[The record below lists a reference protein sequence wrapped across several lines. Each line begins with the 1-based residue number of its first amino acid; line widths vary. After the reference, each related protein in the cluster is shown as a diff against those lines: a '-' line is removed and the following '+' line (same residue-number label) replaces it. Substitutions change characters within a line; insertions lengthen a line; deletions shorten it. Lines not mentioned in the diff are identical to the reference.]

1 MPNQMKKDDNNFEP
15 RDIKVQPQDAQ
26 PETALGSWQHL
37 LATLS
42 EAQRI
47 SRSGSWA
54 WNLATGEITFSEGMF
69 MLTGMNPGTMNID
82 RDAFKKILH
91 PDEADRVLTEFL
103 QSNEIPHPVV
113 EHRIMLPHDGVID
126 ARTYIKVH
134 RDEHGD
140 PLSLIGSTHD
150 ITEQKRTELALV
162 ESVRHFHS
170 LFDNTTIGMYRTTPD
185 GRILLANQA
194 GVRLLGYDS
203 SEEMQ
208 RRNLAS
214 EGFFKVNERNVF
226 LEKMARDGFVV
237 GLESTWIKKDGS
249 VIHVRESATA
259 VKDDDGNILY
269 YDGTFEDVTERKAA
283 EDALKESEDRTRT
296 VTDMITDYIFVVDV
310 LPDHS
315 MKMRWASENMQRLT
329 GRTVDEMLTS
339 DLWTDIIHPED
350 KAAYLRF
357 VKDTLATARS
367 NECEC
372 RTYQKGG
379 AERWVKIFVQPKIN
393 ENGVVDVIVGAI
405 QDISRRKRIELTLEK
420 NLHLLAET
428 ERMGNVGGWELNIE
442 ESEFH
447 WTDQVYRIHELDK
460 SKFTP
465 KLNSVLTLYKPKYRM
480 LINDTVQSA
489 IIYGGRFD
497 AELELFPRSGGYKWI
512 HLVCEAERHSTR
524 VFGFFQDITERKRAE
539 TEREVLLG
547 IMQGLTLT
555 NELRDYF
562 ELIHFNLSKVIF
574 AENFFIIL
582 YNKETHLF
590 EELYSVDKFDPPMS
604 PSKLEKSITAY
615 VFRTGE
621 PLLLSPAK
629 FDELIERGE
638 IELVGTR
645 TACWLG
651 APLKTPTGTIGVIAV
666 QDYND
671 QFRYSERDKEFL
683 SFISAQIAVAI
694 ERKSAEQKLAE
705 ARASLRLVNL
715 GLEQALIREQHT
727 SRTDSLTDVHN
738 RRHFFEIADHEFI
751 AANRFGKILSM
762 ILFDIDHFK
771 KFNDI
776 YGHLAGDEILKHVVR
791 ITQMQLRDTDI
802 LARYGGEEFVILLP
816 GNNARSAVV
825 VAERI
830 RENIASYLMDFNQD
844 KVGVTVSMG
853 VAECDPGME
862 TLDEL
867 VRLADKAMYVAKDAG
882 RNRVISLS

>member
-1 MPNQMKKDDNNFEP
+1 MPSQMKKDDTSSTSRPIKFDQQEVTQDYL
-15 RDIKVQPQDAQ
+15 RD
-26 PETALGSWQHL
+26 L
-37 LATLS
+37 LATQS

-47 SRSGSWA
+47 SGSGSWV
-54 WNLATGEITFSEGMF
+54 WDLVTGEIVFSEGMF
-69 MLTGMNPGTMNID
+69 MLTRLNPGSMKLD
-82 RDAFKKILH
+82 RDVFKKFLH
-91 PDEADRVLTEFL
+91 PDELDRVLGDFL
-103 QSNEIPHPVV
+103 RVNEIPHPVV
-113 EHRIMLPHDGVID
+113 EHRIVLPLEGYIN

-134 RDEHGD
+134 RDEHGN
-140 PLSLIGSTHD
+140 PLSLVGSTHD
-150 ITEQKRTELALV
+150 ITEQKKTELALI
-162 ESVRHFHS
+162 ESVQHFHS
-170 LFDNTTIGMYRTTPD
+170 LFDHTTIGMYRTTPD

-194 GVRLLGYDS
+194 GIRMLGYET
-203 SEEMQ
+203 SEEMKT
-208 RRNLAS
+208 RNLGS
-214 EGFFKVNERNVF
+214 EGFFKKDERNVF
-226 LEKMARDGFVV
+226 LEKMTQEGFVV
-237 GLESTWIKKDGS
+237 GLESAWVKKDGS

-259 VKDDDGNILY
+259 VKDDEGRILY
-269 YDGTFEDVTERKAA
+269 YDGTFEDVTEIKAA
-283 EDALKESEDRTRT
+283 EDALKESEERTRT

-310 LPDHS
+310 LPDHT
-315 MKMRWASENMQRLT
+315 MKMRWASENMTRLT

-339 DLWTDIIHPED
+339 DLWTDIIHPDD
-350 KAAYLRF
+350 KEVYLRF
-357 VKDTLATARS
+357 VRETLAAAKS

-372 RTYQKGG
+372 RTFQKGG
-379 AERWVKIFVQPKIN
+379 SERWVKIFVQPKVN

-405 QDISRRKRIELTLEK
+405 QDISRRKRIEITLEK

-428 ERMGNVGGWELNIE
+428 ERMGNVGGWELSVE
-442 ESEFH
+442 DSEFH
-447 WTDQVYRIHELDK
+447 WTDQVYRIHEVDK
-460 SKFTP
+460 EEFVP
-465 KLNSVLTLYKPKYRM
+465 KLNSVLSLYKPKYRL
-480 LINDTVQSA
+480 LINDIVQSA
-489 IIYGGRFD
+489 VTYGRRFD
-497 AELELFPRSGGYKWI
+497 AELELFQRSGGHKWI
-512 HLVCEAERHSTR
+512 QMVCEADRHSTK

-539 TEREVLLG
+539 TERDVLLG

-555 NELRDYF
+555 NELQDYF
-562 ELIHFNLSKVIF
+562 QLIHFNLSKVIF

-582 YNKETHLF
+582 YNKETRLF
-590 EELYSVDKFDPPMS
+590 EELYSVDKFDPPMP

-621 PLLLSPAK
+621 PLLLGPSK
-629 FDELIERGE
+629 FEELIELGE

-651 APLKTPTGTIGVIAV
+651 APLKTPTETIGVIAV
-666 QDYND
+666 QDYHD
-671 QFRYSERDKEFL
+671 QFRYTERDKEFL
-683 SFISAQIAVAI
+683 SFISTQIAVAI
-694 ERKSAEQKLAE
+694 ERKNAEQKLAE

-751 AANRFGKILSM
+751 AAKRFGKMLSM
-762 ILFDIDHFK
+762 VLFDIDHFK

-816 GNNARSAVV
+816 NNNARSAVV

-830 RENIASYLMDFNQD
+830 RENIASYSMDFNED

-853 VAECDPGME
+853 VAECTPVME

-867 VRLADKAMYVAKDAG
+867 VNLADKAMYVAKDAG